1 LWFLEEKPIR
11 ARGSILNTTPDT
23 RELDHRTGDGIE
35 VRLLWNEATNQ
46 VSVAVEDRRSGEV
59 LHFAV
64 DGAEARDAFHHPYAY
79 AERELALAA

>member
-1 LWFLEEKPIR
+1 MD
-11 ARGSILNTTPDT
+11 TTVDT

-35 VRLLWNEATNQ
+35 VRLLWNESTNC
-46 VSVAVEDRRSGEV
+46 VSVALEDRRSGES

-64 DGAEARDAFHHPYAY
+64 DAADALDAFHHPYAY